1 MEHCKDCGL
10 KLRGRTDKK
19 FCGDHCR
26 SHYNNELNKER
37 YNLTREISGILKKN
51 TAILKKLNVHGIEEV
66 THNRLLSS
74 GFNFEFFTHQI
85 FITGTGQV
93 YNCCYSY
100 GYCEI
105 AREKYILK
113 DISTCLNL

>member
-1 MEHCKDCGL
+1 MEHCKDCGI

-37 YNLTREISGILKKN
+37 YNLTKEISSILKKN
-51 TAILKKLNVHGIEEV
+51 TAILKKLNAHGVDKI
-66 THNRLLSS
+66 THGRLVSS
-74 GFNFEFFTHQI
+74 GFNFTFFTHQMSVK
-85 FITGTGQV
+85 GTDQV

-105 AREKYILK
+105 TKENYILK
-113 DISTCLNL
+113 DISTSLML